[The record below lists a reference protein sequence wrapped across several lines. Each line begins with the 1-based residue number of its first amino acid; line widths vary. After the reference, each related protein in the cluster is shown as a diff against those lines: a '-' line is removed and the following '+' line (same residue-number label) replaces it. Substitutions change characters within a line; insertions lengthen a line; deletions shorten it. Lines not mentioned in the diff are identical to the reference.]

1 MKAIAIRH
9 SEVAAPADQV
19 GIRRAVRRL
28 CVGGS
33 VATTLLVLAACTTTT
48 TTVDHGPDLNPV
60 LRNSSPSD
68 MSELHIADSALNSG
82 NIDLATSL
90 FQKIVAADPKSSAG
104 LTGLGNTMYTV
115 GDFTRAGVYYARAS
129 QTEPK
134 ALGPLIGLA
143 RVAIRQ
149 RRFDDAI
156 ALYGKV
162 LVLSP
167 GDSLAQA
174 GLGAALDMKGDHAAA
189 QAELRAALN
198 SNPGDPVLSINLGL
212 SLVLG
217 GNPREGAN
225 VLLDVTRFPSAP
237 PQAMQ
242 DLALAYG
249 MLGNSQAAAEI
260 LERDLPKAS
269 VDDNLRFYEI
279 QRTNLTRSGAASAQV
294 PQGAAVVKTLP
305 VVAQSGAVE

>member
-1 MKAIAIRH
+1 LAGQPGLRGVARH
-9 SEVAAPADQV
+9 IYVA
-19 GIRRAVRRL
+19 
-28 CVGGS
+28 GS
-33 VATTLLVLAACTTTT
+33 AMMILVALAACTTTT
-48 TTVDHGPDLNPV
+48 TTVDHGPELNPV
-60 LRNSSPSD
+60 MRNSSPSD
-68 MSELHIADSALNSG
+68 MSELHIADTALSSG
-82 NIDLATSL
+82 NIDLATNL
-90 FQKIVAADPKSSAG
+90 FQKIVASDPKSSAG
-104 LTGLGNTMYTV
+104 LTGLGNTMYAV
-115 GDFTRAGVYYARAS
+115 GDSTRAGVYYARAN

-156 ALYGKV
+156 DLYRRV

-167 GDSLAQA
+167 GNSLAEA

-189 QAELRAALN
+189 QAELRNALGT
-198 SNPGDPVLSINLGL
+198 NPGDPVLSINLGL

-279 QRTNLTRSGAASAQV
+279 QRANLARSGSTST
-294 PQGAAVVKTLP
+294 PTLHGAAVLKAIP
-305 VVAQSGAVE
+305 VVAQSGAAE